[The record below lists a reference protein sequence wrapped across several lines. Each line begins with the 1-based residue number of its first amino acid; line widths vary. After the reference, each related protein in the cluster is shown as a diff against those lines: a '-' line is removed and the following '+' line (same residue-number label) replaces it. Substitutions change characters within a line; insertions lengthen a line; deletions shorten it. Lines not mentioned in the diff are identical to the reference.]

1 MAATFLAR
9 GVSDLCL
16 GKPPLRSLSISAT
29 VTDALAA
36 LKRSGDNCVSVWSC
50 NNGHGLSPEGDGVD
64 ECCCVGKVCM
74 ADIICFLCEEEKLSN
89 PATALQAPLSVFIR
103 KTGEVIIRHLEP
115 NASVVEAIDLILE
128 GAQNLVIP
136 LENKGRNS
144 RKKLL
149 QSSLWNSDFHNNRQ
163 YCWLTQEDI
172 VRFLVN
178 AIGHFSHIAVNPINS
193 LGVINFYN
201 IPTVHYDDPASSAL
215 PSISQSLEMQ
225 TSVAIVDGDG
235 RLVGEISPFTLDSC
249 GEDVAEAIATLSA
262 GDLMAYID
270 CGKPPEDLVQ
280 LVKERLRERNLVKAL
295 ELMEE
300 DSGISSDEE
309 EELRVGGMRNGRSG
323 GKVERRSETN
333 VCRPWS
339 SLVAVMIQA
348 VSHRASYVWVVE
360 ELEDRTLAGIV
371 TFAGM
376 LKVFRET
383 NHEDHALVRVAFKK
397 SLIKERNENQA
408 ESNQLK

>member
-9 GVSDLCL
+9 EVSDLCL

-50 NNGHGLSPEGDGVD
+50 NHGHGLSPEGDGVD
-64 ECCCVGKVCM
+64 ECRCVGKVCM

-89 PATALQAPLSVFIR
+89 PATTLQAPLSVFIR
-103 KTGEVIIRHLEP
+103 KTGKVIIRHLEP

-144 RKKLL
+144 RKKIL
-149 QSSLWNSDFHNNRQ
+149 QSSLWNSSFHNNRQ

-178 AIGHFSHIAVNPINS
+178 AIGVFSHIAVNPINS
-193 LGVINFYN
+193 LGVINVCN

-235 RLVGEISPFTLDSC
+235 RLVGEISPFTLNSC
-249 GEDVAEAIATLSA
+249 GGDVAAAIATLSA
-262 GDLMAYID
+262 GELMAYID
-270 CGKPPEDLVQ
+270 RGGPTEDLVQ

-300 DSGISSDEE
+300 ESGISSDEE

-323 GKVERRSETN
+323 AKVERRSETN

-360 ELEDRTLAGIV
+360 EDRTLAGIV
-371 TFAGM
+371 SFAGM
-376 LKVFRET
+376 LKVFRERIMKT
-383 NHEDHALVRVAFKK
+383 MA
-397 SLIKERNENQA
+397 
-408 ESNQLK
+408 